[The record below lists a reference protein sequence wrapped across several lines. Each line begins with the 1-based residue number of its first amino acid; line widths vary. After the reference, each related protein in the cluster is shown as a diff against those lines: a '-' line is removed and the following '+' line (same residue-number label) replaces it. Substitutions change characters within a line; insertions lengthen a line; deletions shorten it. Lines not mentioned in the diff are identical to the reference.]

1 MAIFTTALAVA
12 GGAKVLT
19 GLAGARNRAQ
29 GMLDSG
35 RDTLLTARS
44 NINQRKL
51 EAQQSQ
57 FQILETGH
65 QAASIVQREA
75 TKAEGS
81 ARATAGSSGVVLDGG
96 TPQQVLSNIA
106 QEGLVAQKDVILNA
120 RNQMKAVRR
129 DTDNMNKSEWHEA
142 QDYKKRMSEEAKQTI
157 DNSRMQAVAD
167 IAETALSVYSAGTAG
182 GTKAFSWGLEG
193 AKTAQTVKSLKSQP
207 GPHAKVTPY
216 SDVSKGTGRMPGS
229 TKYKSKPKITGKGIT
244 AKKGYAR
251 RPYREAG
258 KYTKTYGLFDR
269 LTHQAK
275 TRPFSFTKKGFS
287 GMFDPFRASSAW
299 PFVTGQGLKG
309 RAASKKFKY

>member
-1 MAIFTTALAVA
+1 MAFATLALAA

-19 GLAGARNRAQ
+19 GLAGARNQAQ
-29 GMLDSG
+29 GMLDYGTS
-35 RDTLLTARS
+35 TLLTARS

-51 EAQQSQ
+51 EAQQAQ
-57 FQILETGH
+57 FSTLESGYKASRDVERAG
-65 QAASIVQREA
+65 QEAGGKMLAEAATSGAIVGE
-75 TKAEGS
+75 
-81 ARATAGSSGVVLDGG
+81 G
-96 TPQQVLSNIA
+96 TPQT
-106 QEGLVAQKDVILNA
+106 GLRVVAQQTLLASKDIILNTK
-120 RNQMKAVRR
+120 NQMKAIKRE
-129 DTDNMNKSEWHEA
+129 TDNMNKAEWNDA
-142 QDYKKRMSEEAKQTI
+142 IKVRDQARKDSKQII

-167 IAETALSVYSAGTAG
+167 IVETAASVYSAGTAG

-299 PFVTGQGLKG
+299 PFLTGQGLKG